1 MNAKNERNE
10 EVSMRSVPR
19 EDMVASESVENANEP
34 SSGNIQEN
42 EYKNNEGTF
51 KAC

>member
-34 SSGNIQEN
+34 SSGDIQ
-42 EYKNNEGTF
+42 KNKIRNEGPDY
-51 KAC
+51 AA